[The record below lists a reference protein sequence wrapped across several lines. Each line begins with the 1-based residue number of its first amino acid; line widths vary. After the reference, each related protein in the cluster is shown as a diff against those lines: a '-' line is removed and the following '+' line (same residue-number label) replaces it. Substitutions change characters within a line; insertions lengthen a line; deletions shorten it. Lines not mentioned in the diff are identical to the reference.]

1 MEDKRSVPYYGG
13 KKYIFLSYAHQNREQ
28 AFSFVYRLQRDEFRV
43 WYDEGIDPGTEW
55 ADNIAEKIENSNC
68 FLALI
73 SKEYIQSENCRDEL
87 SYAHEN
93 GIKTLLVFIE
103 DVELPISR

>member
-43 WYDEGIDPGTEW
+43 WYDECI
-55 ADNIAEKIENSNC
+55 
-68 FLALI
+68 L
-73 SKEYIQSENCRDEL
+73 Q
-87 SYAHEN
+87 
-93 GIKTLLVFIE
+93 
-103 DVELPISR
+103 